1 MKTSVII
8 VTYNGMK
15 WIKDCLE
22 SILKSSIPIDIIT
35 VDNYSSDGTV
45 EFIKS
50 NFPQVNLIDQKENL
64 GFGKANNIGISL
76 ALKTS
81 SDYVFL
87 LNQDAFIEED
97 TIEKLIE
104 MSQKH
109 LEYGILSPVHADG
122 SGTKLDESFYYYI
135 SKASDNSFISDFML
149 NKTKKDIYSLPMI
162 NAAAW
167 LIPKITLENVGG
179 FDTSFFLYG
188 EDDNYCQRVLYQ
200 NFQIGIVPTAF
211 IRHDSENN
219 NTKAIIKGSEKY
231 YAKFLNQIKVAYGNV
246 NTDNYKNVSNL
257 KYSFLKRAIV
267 SLIKFNLTDFKV
279 NWAKAKLL
287 AGENLKE
294 KVLFN
299 RQKGRNYLE

>member
-15 WIKDCLE
+15 WIKNCLE
-22 SILKSSIPIDIIT
+22 SILKSTIPISIIV
-35 VDNYSSDGTV
+35 VDNCSNDGTV
-45 EFIKS
+45 EFIKV
-50 NFPQVNLIDQKENL
+50 NFPRVNLIEQRENL

-76 ALKTS
+76 ALKAS
-81 SDYVFL
+81 SEYVFL
-87 LNQDAFIEED
+87 LNQDAFIEEN

-104 MSQKH
+104 VSQQNLK
-109 LEYGILSPVHADG
+109 YGILSPIHADG
-122 SGTKLDESFYYYI
+122 DGTKLDESFCYYI
-135 SKASDNSFISDFML
+135 GKSCGQSFISDLIL

-188 EDDNYCQRVLYQ
+188 EDDNYCQRVLYN

-211 IRHDSENN
+211 IRHDSDNN
-219 NTKAIIKGSEKY
+219 NTKEIIKGSEKY
-231 YAKFLNQIKVAYGNV
+231 YAKFLNHIKVSYGNV
-246 NTDNYKNVSNL
+246 NTDNYKNVSKL
-257 KYSFLKRAIV
+257 KYSFLKKSII
-267 SLIKFNLTDFKV
+267 SLIKFDLADFKI
-279 NWAKAKLL
+279 NWTKAKLL

-299 RQKGRNYLE
+299 RQKGKNYLE